1 MTLPEILSLAAAVIS
16 FITLIILIIF
26 ISTRDKSKDL
36 NQIENTI
43 IEKVNTLEKSVSSTT
58 NDALLKFNNLVNNQL
73 QKQQSSTSDSI
84 TEFRI
89 NVNKEL
95 ISFQEKINKSLEYDF
110 KSLNDNIESKMRG
123 INEKVEDRLSKGFE
137 DTNKTFTDIVK
148 RVEVIH
154 EAQENIKTLSNEM
167 VSLQNILTN
176 NQARGAFGEYQLN
189 QLLFSLF
196 GENNKLYETQYTLKN
211 KSETVR
217 ADAVIKMPNSLICI
231 DSKFPY
237 SSYSKL
243 FDNDSLTKDEETR
256 IISDFSREVKKH
268 ITDIANKYIINGV
281 TNDYAIM
288 FVPSD
293 GILAMIHSR
302 LINVV
307 EYSRTK
313 SVVIVSPTTLIPLLS
328 SFQGMVIDFERKKHI
343 DEIITQLKGLGK
355 NFTIF
360 EEEWNKLNK
369 SIDRLRTDG
378 DKVDKRVGK
387 ISTRFNEIDK
397 VSFVEGEKQ
406 GVIDKLDD

>member
-1 MTLPEILSLAAAVIS
+1 MTLPEILSLSAAVIS
-16 FITLIILIIF
+16 FITLLVLIIF

-43 IEKVNTLEKSVSSTT
+43 IEKVNTLEKSVSSAT
-58 NDALLKFNNLVNNQL
+58 NDALLKFNNLVNYQL
-73 QKQQSSTSDSI
+73 KEQQLSASSSM

-95 ISFQEKINKSLEYDF
+95 IAFQEKINKSLEYDF
-110 KSLNDNIESKMRG
+110 KNLNDNIESKMRG
-123 INEKVEDRLSKGFE
+123 INEKVEDRLSKGFS

-196 GENNKLYETQYTLKN
+196 GENNKLYNTQYTLKN
-211 KSETVR
+211 KSDIVR
-217 ADAVIKMPNSLICI
+217 ADAVIFMPNSLICI

-243 FDNDSLTKDEETR
+243 FDNNNLTKEDESR
-256 IISDFSREVKKH
+256 LISDFGREVKKH

-281 TNDYAIM
+281 TTDYAIM

-313 SVVIVSPTTLIPLLS
+313 SVTIVSPTTLIPLLS

-343 DEIITQLKGLGK
+343 DEIMIQLKGLGK
-355 NFTIF
+355 NFSMF
-360 EEEWNKLNK
+360 EDEWNKLNK
-369 SIDRLRTDG
+369 SIDRLRSDG

-406 GVIDKLDD
+406 AVTENSQE